1 MRFSSFTFCATL
13 VVTVLASWFSPDK
26 PGMYCMPTRM
36 TATLTAYSVYT
47 HWDSS
52 QLRTWLRGRG
62 IEPPT
67 GFTQKEL
74 QTLVKLNWNTVQT
87 WTQEQYDRAQ
97 HALGSIR
104 DDVFDTW
111 GESQLRDFLLEQ
123 GVVAPS
129 GPREKLVLAAK
140 QHYQAFTSAASSIGS
155 SASVAAS
162 SAAFGDRGLRA
173 SPLASSA
180 YEVPS
185 SAIVQASETLA
196 RALDDS
202 KDYVYSTWSDKQL
215 RKFLEEKGV
224 LKPNDPAPRD
234 QLLLKMRDAYS
245 KATRTTWSSW
255 SDSYIVRRAKY
266 N

>member
-1 MRFSSFTFCATL
+1 MRFSSFIFCATL

-74 QTLVKLNWNTVQT
+74 QALVKLNWNTVQT
-87 WTQEQYDRAQ
+87 WTQEQYDRVQ

-111 GESQLRDFLLEQ
+111 EESQLRDFLLEQ

-140 QHYQAFTSAASSIGS
+140 QHYQAFTSAASSRWRCSIS
-155 SASVAAS
+155 S
-162 SAAFGDRGLRA
+162 RA
-173 SPLASSA
+173 S
-180 YEVPS
+180 
-185 SAIVQASETLA
+185 
-196 RALDDS
+196 
-202 KDYVYSTWSDKQL
+202 
-215 RKFLEEKGV
+215 
-224 LKPNDPAPRD
+224 
-234 QLLLKMRDAYS
+234 
-245 KATRTTWSSW
+245 
-255 SDSYIVRRAKY
+255 
-266 N
+266 